1 MLNYGHFP
9 SFLLLFLL
17 IFLFLSSPTFV
28 FFSHGDSNF
37 PPLQSPPT
45 SGWDFDGKYEM
56 GYQWGIGRLLMEGVK
71 GPFGPP
77 VECSSIVLAAQ
88 RAQRK
93 DPLNGFKRYTGGW
106 NISDYHYWAL
116 CASARSKMENEANGS
131 SSSTELG
138 MESTASGLAIWE
150 QIELSESYL
159 VCSLYEEAASFSL
172 IHSEASYTT
181 QLTP

>member
-1 MLNYGHFP
+1 
-9 SFLLLFLL
+9 
-17 IFLFLSSPTFV
+17 
-28 FFSHGDSNF
+28 
-37 PPLQSPPT
+37 
-45 SGWDFDGKYEM
+45 
-56 GYQWGIGRLLMEGVK
+56 MEGVK

-93 DPLNGFKRYTGGW
+93 DHLNGFKRYTRGW

-116 CASARSKMENEANGS
+116 CASARSKMENKANNS
-131 SSSTELG
+131 SPSTELE

-150 QIELSESYL
+150 QIELFESYL
-159 VCSLYEEAASFSL
+159 VCSLYKEAASFSL
-172 IHSEASYTT
+172 IHYEASYTT